1 VHQASQMVIINGYGV
16 EVIIVVLQPETYF
29 FEYLTKSSIKYT
41 KKLFSKNLSSNKLNG
56 VLVKDRILGKMPIRQ
71 FSSHY
76 PET

>member
-1 VHQASQMVIINGYGV
+1 MVIINGYGV